1 MEFDKPDKE
10 VQRPPGNDVA
20 NQACSRSCGWS
31 GELCEPSS
39 VAAAVSAAE
48 EHATRVPPQKCLK
61 WQLQI
66 RRFEHCAA
74 RISFSLARGACPSPL
89 LISSTLRFG
98 LAVPA

>member
-66 RRFEHCAA
+66 RRLRCKC
-74 RISFSLARGACPSPL
+74 IILAGLAELAPPPPIGGTS
-89 LISSTLRFG
+89 RFG
-98 LAVPA
+98 LAVPV

>member
-10 VQRPPGNDVA
+10 IQRPRGNDVVD
-20 NQACSRSCGWS
+20 QASSRSCDWR

-48 EHATRVPPQKCLK
+48 EHATTRESLHATRVPPQKCLK

-66 RRFEHCAA
+66 RRLRCKC
-74 RISFSLARGACPSPL
+74 IILA
-89 LISSTLRFG
+89 G
-98 LAVPA
+98 LAELAPPPLIGGTSR